1 MVHGLARFVTS
12 PWVTAWLL
20 FGAMFFLMTEMS
32 TPGVGLPGFLGTL
45 CLLLFFWGQSCNGNV
60 HWLEILLFVVG
71 LAFVALEVFVLPGTG
86 VLGLGGV
93 GMIFTAIVLATQ
105 TFIIPRTREE
115 FSRLPVS
122 LSMVFAAIAGFVVAL
137 FLFRKYLSQMPVF
150 KRLMLHSP
158 GSDDSLRDID
168 QREALVNWDHL
179 MGQAGR
185 TVTPLVP
192 AGKAKFGQEVI
203 DVVSDGALIEPDQP
217 IVVIR
222 VSGNHVVVRL
232 EDEQRS

>member
-1 MVHGLARFVTS
+1 
-12 PWVTAWLL
+12 L

-122 LSMVFAAIAGFVVAL
+122 LSMVFAAIAGFLVAL
-137 FLFRKYLSQMPVF
+137 FLFRKYLSHMPVF

-179 MGQAGR
+179 MGQQGR

-192 AGKAKFGQEVI
+192 AGKAKFGHEVI
-203 DVVSDGALIEPDQP
+203 DVVSDGPLIEPNQP
-217 IVVIR
+217 IVVTS

-232 EDEQRS
+232 EDEQ